1 MPACRSILEVVL
13 MKQPSTKAT
22 ALKFMPLIGVVSFF
36 ADITYEGSRSIVGPY
51 LALFGA
57 SALVVAITSG
67 FGMLLRYGLRVVW
80 GQQSD
85 RARKFWPNTIFGYL
99 VQMLTAPLFALA
111 SNWQSA
117 ALLIIIQ
124 SIGRATGRSSY
135 DIMPP
140 LAAEV
145 RKGWAFWVQKVLNQA
160 GLLLGPLVVSIVL
173 ALRGEYRIAFAV
185 LLIPALVGL
194 SILVVAHLSYRQPA
208 ELEVIPLDVRSV
220 GLPGAFWVCLQG
232 TMLLAAGFVDFPLI
246 AYHFARTSTV
256 SSMLIPVFYV
266 VAMGM
271 SEMSSLIFERLFNR
285 RGFSVLIPL
294 TIISALFAPLV
305 FLGNFWAALA
315 GVALWGLGMGVH
327 EAIIPAVVVL
337 MVPEQRRA
345 SAYGLYTLSY
355 GVFWFLGSALI
366 GILYTISVREVVAFS
381 LIAELV
387 AVPLFLLVRQH
398 VVR

>member
-1 MPACRSILEVVL
+1 

-22 ALKFMPLIGVVSFF
+22 ALKFVLLIGVVSFF

-51 LALFGA
+51 LALLGA
-57 SALVVAITSG
+57 GALAVAIASG
-67 FGMLLRYGLRVVW
+67 FGELLGFGLRVVW

-85 RARKFWPNTIFGYL
+85 RARQFWPNVIFGYL
-99 VQMLTAPLFALA
+99 VQIFSAPLFALA

-117 ALLIIIQ
+117 ALLLIIQ
-124 SIGRATGRSSY
+124 SIGRATRNSSR
-135 DIMPP
+135 DVMPSF
-140 LAAEV
+140 AAGEM
-145 RKGWAFWVQKVLNQA
+145 RKGWAFWIQKMLNQS
-160 GLLLGPLVVSIVL
+160 GSLLGPLVISIVL
-173 ALRGEYRIAFAV
+173 TLRGEYRVAFAV

-194 SILVVAHLSYRQPA
+194 SSLVVTHLSYRHPA

-232 TMLLAAGFVDFPLI
+232 TMLLAAGFADFPLI

-256 SSMLIPVFYV
+256 SSLLIPVFYV

-271 SEMSSLIFERLFNR
+271 SEMSSLVFARLFNR
-285 RGFSVLIPL
+285 MGFSVLIPL

-305 FLGNFWAALA
+305 FLGNFWAALV

-327 EAIIPAVVVL
+327 ESIIPAVVVL

-398 VVR
+398 LVR